1 MISLASCCWILVQ
14 CVQET
19 VSETE
24 AYEWSVYHVQQAQ
37 GQKGLENPTSLMQRR
52 HAFEADKTGT
62 PP

>member
-1 MISLASCCWILVQ
+1 MISLGSCCWILVQ